1 MFFDSFLGTYILM
14 VLVGSFVYVVGS
26 AFLTMLTFGIWL
38 NFALDPWFAG
48 WVIMG
53 TPLCFLVLGLLPEPF
68 EAPIAIFPVL
78 LWVVVTAGV
87 GCNVA
92 VNSLPW

>member
-1 MFFDSFLGTYILM
+1 MFFDSFLGYIGM
-14 VLVGSFVYVVGS
+14 VLVGAFVYVVGS
-26 AFLTMLTFGIWL
+26 LLLSILTAGIWL

-53 TPLCFLVLGLLPEPF
+53 TPLCFLVLGLLPDQLD
-68 EAPIAIFPVL
+68 IDVAILPVL
-78 LWVVVTAGV
+78 LWAVVTAGF